1 MAILWR
7 QLFDALNIRWIDR
20 GHNIGKGHVNIRCP
34 WCGPSDPS
42 YHLGI
47 NEADGAYY
55 CLRSHPPHHGRS
67 PYRLLGQGLKVEPY
81 QIDALLRSYSDDS
94 PPARTERHI
103 DTTEWDRFESATEH
117 PVAVDYLASRCID
130 PPRLVAR
137 RYDLRYGGN
146 SGLHSWRILLPLHLN
161 GAIIGW
167 TGRAIRDQEPRYRA
181 NDPSYGASLYIP
193 AFPTE
198 ATHTIVIVEGPFDA
212 IAITDAYY
220 STGEIIAIAIEGLNV
235 SPRRLLHLA
244 DVIGLVEKPRVLLM
258 LDADQDRNTV
268 ENFKKLLVRGST
280 IPHPESFLLPPGFK
294 DAGEMSRDEIR
305 AWFNQL
311 PNQ

>member
-7 QLFDALNIRWIDR
+7 QLFDAINIRWIDR

-67 PYRLLGQGLKVEPY
+67 PYRLLGEGLKIEPY
-81 QIDALLRSYSDDS
+81 RIDALLRSYSDDS
-94 PPARTERHI
+94 PPVRTVPYH
-103 DTTEWDRFESATEH
+103 DTTEWDRFKSVTEY
-117 PVAVDYLASRCID
+117 PIAVNYLAERGID
-130 PPRLVAR
+130 PPRLIAQ

-146 SGLHSWRILLPLHLN
+146 TGRHAWRILLPLHLS
-161 GAIIGW
+161 GALIGW
-167 TGRAIRDQEPRYRA
+167 TGRAIRDQTPRYQA
-181 NDPSYGASLYIP
+181 NDPTGSASLYIP

-198 ATHTIVIVEGPFDA
+198 ATRVIVIVEGPFDA
-212 IAITDAYY
+212 IAITDAFY
-220 STGEIIAIAIEGLNV
+220 STHEIIAIAIEGLAVNT
-235 SPRRLLHLA
+235 RRRLHLA
-244 DVIGLVEKPRVLLM
+244 DIIGLVKNPRLLLT

-268 ENFKKLLVRGST
+268 ENFKELLVLGTS
-280 IPHPESFLLPPGFK
+280 IPHPESFPLPPGFK
-294 DAGEMSRDEIR
+294 DAGEMSRGEIR
-305 AWFNQL
+305 AWFKQL